1 MNSMKIKNIY
11 KLSMHN
17 VARNKIRTIIYILFI
32 TLCIVMLFITSS
44 IAYISHISIDENI
57 NSQLRYRQFIVHVNS
72 NHKTSEKIDYMSI
85 FNNISEI
92 SDVIIN
98 QSSSKN
104 NVTII
109 IDDYKNMDSVVKQ
122 LKEKDYFTIIFNSDD
137 IVNIPVIKTIKYGSL
152 IMFIVIIILNFIVLC
167 IVLSNSINERI
178 NDLAIF
184 KAFGYS
190 NKTLFKIIL
199 VESYIFGFISFVL
212 ASIISNFSIYTIINP
227 VINAKFKDVLIG
239 TKIVINPSM
248 YLLIFVTL
256 LILIFISSLN
266 MVKKIKKISPIL
278 LLRN

>member
-1 MNSMKIKNIY
+1 MKIKNIY

-32 TLCIVMLFITSS
+32 TLCIVMLFITSA

-92 SDVIIN
+92 SDAIIN

-104 NVTII
+104 NVTIT

-137 IVNIPVIKTIKYGSL
+137 IINIPVIKTIKYGSL

-199 VESYIFGFISFVL
+199 VESYIFGFISFVF

-227 VINAKFKDVLIG
+227 VINAKFKDILIG